1 MMRTFLRT
9 ILLTAIVALAASC
22 NKPRVIP
29 DQTLADIFHDSYL
42 ANSYVDLHG
51 IEVDSVML
59 YEPIFAKYGYTIED
73 LHYTINSFSRRKSA
87 RLSDVVDLAIRRL
100 EDEADHLNE
109 EVADLDTIDAIA
121 RRRFVQRIYFDSVI
135 RMRSLA
141 DTARMKRHIPVS
153 RAGEYLV
160 EFYYVID
167 STDKNMGHRTVGYFL
182 DSTNRR
188 MRYHSQRYRRQTRDK
203 YSHTF
208 IADST
213 AQELVLELCNLNAK
227 PTKPHFTIED
237 LTVKYFLPQSEA
249 LDSLTAANFG
259 FKLLIDGFYTP
270 EPPADSTLY
279 FAEPPRIK

>member
-9 ILLTAIVALAASC
+9 ILLAAIFALATSC

-51 IEVDSVML
+51 IEVDSLML

-73 LHYTINSFSRRKSA
+73 LHYTINSFSKRKSA
-87 RLSDVVDLAIRRL
+87 RMSDVVDLAIRRL

-121 RRRFVQRIYFDSVI
+121 RRRFVQRIYFDSLL
-135 RMRSLA
+135 RMRKPA
-141 DTARMKRHIPVS
+141 DTSLMKRRIPIP

-160 EFYYVID
+160 EYYYVID
-167 STDKNMGHRTVGYFL
+167 STDRNLGHRMVGYFV
-182 DSTNRR
+182 DSTDKR
-188 MRYHSQRYRRQTRDK
+188 MKYYTYRYRRQMREK

-208 IADST
+208 TADST
-213 AQELVLELCNLNAK
+213 AQELVLELCNLNKK
-227 PTKPHFTIED
+227 PEKLHFTIED
-237 LTVKYFLPQSEA
+237 LTVKYFLPQKEA
-249 LDSLTAANFG
+249 LDSLTVANFG

-279 FAEPPRIK
+279 FAEPPRIE